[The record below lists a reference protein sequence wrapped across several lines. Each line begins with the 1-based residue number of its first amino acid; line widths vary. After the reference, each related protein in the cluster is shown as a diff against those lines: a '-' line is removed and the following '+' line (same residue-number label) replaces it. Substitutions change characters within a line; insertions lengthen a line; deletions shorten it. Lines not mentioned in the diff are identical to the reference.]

1 MTRKTDLSLYERNP
15 KDDGNM
21 RHNVYHITTR
31 RVYDQSLRTGLY
43 RPENFET
50 DGFIHCSYADQV
62 APVAH
67 RFYAG
72 EPDLI
77 LLEIDI
83 QKLSYPLV
91 DENLEGGS
99 ELFPHIYG
107 ELPVD
112 EIGRVYAFQYD
123 DQGQWCL
130 PEGFA

>member
-1 MTRKTDLSLYERNP
+1 MIGCIGGIICEKTCIIL
-15 KDDGNM
+15 
-21 RHNVYHITTR
+21 R
-31 RVYDQSLRTGLY
+31 RVMCMINHCIRSISPR
-43 RPENFET
+43 FEI
-50 DGFIHCSYADQV
+50 DNFIHCSYPDQV

-123 DQGQWCL
+123 DQGQWCYRKVL
-130 PEGFA
+130 LNSLDI